1 MPPLERQTFLNK
13 ATAEGVDLRAAEQKK
28 GVELMN
34 RIAMLGILALILLEL
49 FARHRDEIN
58 EIVKV
63 FP

>member
-1 MPPLERQTFLNK
+1 M
-13 ATAEGVDLRAAEQKK
+13 
-28 GVELMN
+28 GVELIN